1 MGFILKADLETNLGP
16 SQEVYARI
24 EGMSYNKGT
33 NLAMF
38 QITYWVNKEHAS
50 RFNRT
55 YLDEPFKNMIGLIQD
70 RVIFYSD
77 EYKDGIEIVLPQYIE
92 THTVVE
98 REVEVPLYETQIKEK
113 KIPYTSFDEEG
124 EELTLYRTVSTEEE
138 VQVGV
143 KKELKKVIDHSAS
156 GRLADFCYE
165 VLKQELGKQFPID
178 NIETVK

>member
-16 SQEVYARI
+16 SQEIYARI

-38 QITYWVNKEHAS
+38 QVTYWVNKDHAS
-50 RFNRT
+50 KFNRT
-55 YLDEPFKNMIGLIQD
+55 FLDEPFKNMIGLIQD

-77 EYKDGIEIVLPQYIE
+77 EHKEGVELILPQYIE

-98 REVEVPLYETQIKEK
+98 KEVEVPLYETKLTKKEV
-113 KIPYTSFDEEG
+113 PYTSFDEEG
-124 EELTLYRTVSTEEE
+124 EEITLYRTVHVEEQ

>member
-16 SQEVYARI
+16 SQEIYARI

-38 QITYWVNKEHAS
+38 QVTYWVNKDHAS
-50 RFNRT
+50 KFNRT
-55 YLDEPFKNMIGLIQD
+55 FLDEPFKNMIGLIQD

-77 EYKDGIEIVLPQYIE
+77 EHKEGVELILPQYIE

-98 REVEVPLYETQIKEK
+98 KEVEVPLYETKLTKKEV
-113 KIPYTSFDEEG
+113 PYTSFDEEG
-124 EELTLYRTVSTEEE
+124 EEITLYRTVHVEEQ

-143 KKELKKVIDHSAS
+143 EKEIKQVIDSSIA
-156 GRLADFCYE
+156 GRLLEFCYE
-165 VLKQELGKQFPID
+165 TLKQELGKQFPID